1 MQCPGF
7 DSEIKGKLQVR
18 TVSWGKLSGNGITT
32 AFPVMFVKIEILGSF
47 WLYADTLTIVPAN
60 SN

>member
-47 WLYADTLTIVPAN
+47 
-60 SN
+60 